1 MDLQCRDRARPSH
14 VSPLTE
20 HASDVR
26 RMLRS
31 VNLLDLTQRAV
42 AEFVGAFAL
51 LFIGA
56 GAASIY
62 GANDIVAIA
71 LGTGLAIAV
80 MVTAVGHISG
90 GHFNPA
96 VTLGFLVTRR
106 IHPVHAVVYWIVQ
119 FGGAALAVL
128 MLKWVLPNASSPY
141 GAPSL
146 ANVLDKGQGVAVE
159 AVLTFFLVWVI
170 FACAAD
176 PRGAFDK
183 IAGLAIGG
191 VITMGT
197 LMAFVL
203 TGAAMNPAR
212 AFGPQLV
219 ANDWKNWWIW
229 YVGPL
234 AGGVIAAVLYELM
247 YLRSPEPAGMAAQAQ
262 AGEELEPEEPA
273 VAASAQPAA
282 INPDEAV
289 EAPKSPAEN
298 ESPGTDAGQ

>member
-1 MDLQCRDRARPSH
+1 MPAAGHAREH
-14 VSPLTE
+14 GSPHRE
-20 HASDVR
+20 HASDAR
-26 RMLRS
+26 RMLRR
-31 VNLLDLTQRAV
+31 VNPLDTLQRAI
-42 AEFVGAFAL
+42 AEFVGTFAL

-56 GAASIY
+56 GAASIIQDTA
-62 GANDIVAIA
+62 GVLGVALA
-71 LGTGLAIAV
+71 TGLAIAV
-80 MVTAVGHISG
+80 MVSAVGHISG

-106 IHPVHAVVYWIVQ
+106 IHPIHAVVYWIVQ
-119 FGGAALAVL
+119 FGAAALAVL
-128 MLKWVLPNASSPY
+128 MLKWILPASTSPY
-141 GAPSL
+141 GAPAL
-146 ANVLDKGQGVAVE
+146 AQVLDKGQGVAVE

-176 PRGAFDK
+176 PRGAFSS

-219 ANDWKNWWIW
+219 ANHWGSDWWIW

-247 YLRSPEPAGMAAQAQ
+247 YLRSSEPAGMAAQAQ

-282 INPDEAV
+282 IETGRGRRGAQV
-289 EAPKSPAEN
+289 ACRGRLARY
-298 ESPGTDAGQ
+298 

>member
-1 MDLQCRDRARPSH
+1 
-14 VSPLTE
+14 
-20 HASDVR
+20 
-26 RMLRS
+26 MLRR
-31 VNLLDLTQRAV
+31 VNPLDTLQRAI
-42 AEFVGAFAL
+42 AEFVGTFAL

-56 GAASIY
+56 GAASIIQDTA
-62 GANDIVAIA
+62 GVLGVAIA
-71 LGTGLAIAV
+71 TGLAIAV
-80 MVTAVGHISG
+80 MVSAVGHISG

-106 IHPVHAVVYWIVQ
+106 IHPINAVVYWIVQ
-119 FGGAALAVL
+119 FGAAALAVL
-128 MLKWVLPNASSPY
+128 MLKWILPSSTSPY
-141 GAPSL
+141 GAPAL
-146 ANVLDKGQGVAVE
+146 AQVLDKGQGVAVE

-219 ANDWKNWWIW
+219 ANHWGSDWWIW
-229 YVGPL
+229 YVGPF

-247 YLRSPEPAGMAAQAQ
+247 YLRSLRAGRHGRRRRRPARP
-262 AGEELEPEEPA
+262 LEPDEPA
-273 VAASAQPAA
+273 VVGSAEPVV
-282 INPDEAV
+282 IDPDEVDRGAQV
-289 EAPKSPAEN
+289 ACRGRLARY
-298 ESPGTDAGQ
+298 

>member
-1 MDLQCRDRARPSH
+1 
-14 VSPLTE
+14 
-20 HASDVR
+20 
-26 RMLRS
+26 MLRR
-31 VNLLDLTQRAV
+31 VNPLDTLQRAI
-42 AEFVGAFAL
+42 AEFVGTFAL
-51 LFIGA
+51 LFIAA
-56 GAASIY
+56 GAASIIQDTA
-62 GANDIVAIA
+62 GVLGVAIA
-71 LGTGLAIAV
+71 TGLAIAV
-80 MVTAVGHISG
+80 MVSAVGHISG

-106 IHPVHAVVYWIVQ
+106 IHPINAVVYWIVQ
-119 FGGAALAVL
+119 FGAAALAVL
-128 MLKWVLPNASSPY
+128 MLKWILPSSTSPY
-141 GAPSL
+141 GAPAL
-146 ANVLDKGQGVAVE
+146 AQVLDKGQGVAVE

-219 ANDWKNWWIW
+219 ANHWGSDWWIW
-229 YVGPL
+229 YVGPF

-247 YLRSPEPAGMAAQAQ
+247 YLRPSEPVGMAAQAQ
-262 AGEELEPEEPA
+262 AGGELEPDEPA
-273 VAASAQPAA
+273 VAGSAQPAV
-282 INPDEAV
+282 INRDEVA
-289 EAPKSPAEN
+289 EAPSWPAEDDP
-298 ESPGTDAGQ
+298 SGTDAGR

>member
-1 MDLQCRDRARPSH
+1 VRP
-14 VSPLTE
+14 LNE
-20 HASDVR
+20 RASDVR
-26 RMLRS
+26 RMLRR
-31 VNLLDLTQRAV
+31 VNPLDTLQRAV
-42 AEFVGAFAL
+42 AEFVGTFAL

-56 GAASIY
+56 GAASIIQDTA
-62 GANDIVAIA
+62 GVLGVAIA
-71 LGTGLAIAV
+71 TGLAIAV
-80 MVTAVGHISG
+80 MVSAVGHISG

-106 IHPVHAVVYWIVQ
+106 IHPINAVVYWIVQ
-119 FGGAALAVL
+119 FGAAALAVL
-128 MLKWVLPNASSPY
+128 MLKWILPSSTSPY
-141 GAPSL
+141 GAPAL
-146 ANVLDKGQGVAVE
+146 AQVLDKGQGVAVE

-247 YLRSPEPAGMAAQAQ
+247 YLRSTEPAGMAAQAQ
-262 AGEELEPEEPA
+262 AGEPLEPDEPA
-273 VAASAQPAA
+273 VAGSAEPAT
-282 INPDEAV
+282 IGDEAT
-289 EAPKSPAEN
+289 EAPRWPAEDD
-298 ESPGTDAGQ
+298 SPGTDAGR